1 MDWNTR
7 IVHNRKKIARSLYP
21 CGIEAVLSNESA
33 LEYWRLHRD
42 EKINDNSRLRRSSA
56 PISLPH
62 HPDTSIYD
70 AVLSGLTE
78 PFIIIIGSQFAR
90 RKTTIFRPRV
100 YTGATPDGCFIS
112 IGGGLAVSSPQ
123 FCFFQMAAELSLI
136 KLIELGFELC
146 GAYSLP
152 VPVEGDALYDHTPLT
167 GTQALK
173 AFTARMEG
181 VKGKKNALRALRYIA
196 NGSGSPMETKL
207 VMLLTLPHQLGGFAL
222 PMPVL
227 NKRINLSKADK
238 QRLRISRKAYF
249 KCDLLW
255 PDEGVAVEYD
265 SDAHHSDA
273 NRLAADS
280 ERRFDLNVIG
290 IDPVTVTRKQLMNP
304 VTFERIARQIS
315 KKMGRRWR
323 PNTDI
328 ARKAEYELRRQLQ
341 LL

>member
-1 MDWNTR
+1 
-7 IVHNRKKIARSLYP
+7 V
-21 CGIEAVLSNESA
+21 AVLSNESA

-56 PISLPH
+56 PTSLPH
-62 HPDTSIYD
+62 HLDLSICGL
-70 AVLSGLTE
+70 VLSGLTE
-78 PFIIIIGSQFAR
+78 PFNIIIGNQLAR
-90 RKTTIFRPRV
+90 RKTAFFRMRV

-112 IGGGLAVSSPQ
+112 IGGGLAISSPQ

-146 GAYSLP
+146 GSYSLP
-152 VPVEGDALYDHTPLT
+152 VPAEGDALYDHTPLT
-167 GTQALK
+167 STQALK

-181 VKGKKNALRALRYIA
+181 VKGKKNAFRALRYIVS
-196 NGSGSPMETKL
+196 GSGSPMETKL
-207 VMLLTLPHQLGGFAL
+207 VMLLTLPHHLGGFAL

-227 NKRINLSKADK
+227 NKRLNLSKADK
-238 QRLRISRKAYF
+238 QRLRISEKAYF

-255 PDEGVAVEYD
+255 PDEGIAVEYD
-265 SDAHHSDA
+265 SDAHHSDV

-290 IDPVTVTRKQLMNP
+290 IYTVTVTRKQLMNP
-304 VTFERIARQIS
+304 VAFERIARQIS
-315 KKMGRRWR
+315 KKIGRRWKQK
-323 PNTDI
+323 TDI
-328 ARKAEYELRRQLQ
+328 ARNAEYELRRQLQ